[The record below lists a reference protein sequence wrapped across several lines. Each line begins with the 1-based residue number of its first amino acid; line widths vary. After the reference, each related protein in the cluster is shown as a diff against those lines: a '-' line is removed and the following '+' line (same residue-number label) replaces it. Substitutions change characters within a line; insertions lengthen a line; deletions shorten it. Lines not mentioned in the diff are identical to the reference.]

1 MKTIGEILKEIRP
14 EFDFDNS
21 QELVADGMLDSFDMI
36 TLVAALEKTYGIS
49 IPGVDIVP
57 ENFRNIAAIQQ
68 LIERCA
74 AKS

>member
-1 MKTIGEILKEIRP
+1 VKTIAEILREIRP
-14 EFDFDNS
+14 EFDFDCS
-21 QELVADGMLDSFDMI
+21 QDLVGDGILDSFDMI
-36 TLVAALEKTYGIS
+36 TLVADIEKTYNIS

-68 LIERCA
+68 LIERFA

>member
-1 MKTIGEILKEIRP
+1 MKTIKEILREIRP

-36 TLVAALEKTYGIS
+36 TLVADLEKTYSIS